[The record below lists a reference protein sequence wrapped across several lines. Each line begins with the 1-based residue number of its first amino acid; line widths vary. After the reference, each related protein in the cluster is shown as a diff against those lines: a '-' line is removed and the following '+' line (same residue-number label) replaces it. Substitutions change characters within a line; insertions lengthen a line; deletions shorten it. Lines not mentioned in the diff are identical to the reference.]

1 MTPMAGNIYPHRASH
16 GPHERHMAELMFAA
30 LALIIVIV
38 VGGVYLY
45 ATNHQQYH
53 CPTVTVATARC

>member
-1 MTPMAGNIYPHRASH
+1 MTGNINPRLASH
-16 GPHERHMAELMFAA
+16 SPHQRHMAELMFAA
-30 LALIIVIV
+30 LVLIIVIV
-38 VGGVYLY
+38 AGGVYLD